1 MNDGTSRDFAA
12 HPRAAHPALAIGKIL
27 LQLESNSAH
36 LDFLRL
42 PDHDS
47 LRRFFPMTIRTRMT
61 LALLF
66 LGGLIF
72 CGSAGFH
79 YLEGWTW
86 FDGFYMTIT
95 TMSTVGY
102 AEIHPLSHAGKLF
115 NSFLIMASVLGGG
128 FTIATFTQAL
138 LEFEFGKLFGRTRMQ
153 REISKLTGHYIV
165 CGAGRVGRTVAREL
179 RARGQKCLII
189 ERDAARAKWAEGENF
204 PVVIGNASSEEN
216 LNLAQISRAEGLVT
230 AVSSDAENLYIV
242 LTARGLRADLRIIAR
257 ASEDDATSKFLRAG
271 ASQVISPYSFVG
283 HRIAQLLVSPNV
295 LDFIDAAVGAERLD
309 VEISEVQIQ
318 ARSALS
324 GKTIADS
331 VIRQQAGVI
340 VLGLKSPG
348 GPMLFN
354 PAPETAIQAS
364 DYLIVIGNDVQI
376 KKLEALASAPA

>member
-1 MNDGTSRDFAA
+1 
-12 HPRAAHPALAIGKIL
+12 
-27 LQLESNSAH
+27 
-36 LDFLRL
+36 
-42 PDHDS
+42 
-47 LRRFFPMTIRTRMT
+47 MTIRTRMT

-66 LGGLIF
+66 LAGVIF
-72 CGSAGFH
+72 SGSAGFH
-79 YLEGWTW
+79 YLEGWSW
-86 FDGFYMTIT
+86 FDGFYMAIT
-95 TMSTVGY
+95 TMATVGY
-102 AEIHPLSHAGKLF
+102 AEIHPLSHTGRIF
-115 NSFLIMASVLGGG
+115 NSLLIIASVFGGG

-138 LEFEFGKLFGRTRMQ
+138 LEFEFGKLFGRNRME
-153 REISKLTGHYIV
+153 REIAKLSGHYIV

-179 RARGQKCLII
+179 RARKQKCLII
-189 ERDAARAKWAEGENF
+189 ERDPARAKWAENEQF

-216 LNLAQISRAEGLVT
+216 LKLAQIGRAKGLVT

-242 LTARGLRADLRIIAR
+242 LTARGLRSDLRIIAR

-309 VEISEVQIQ
+309 VEISEVQVRPHSVL
-318 ARSALS
+318 A
-324 GKTIADS
+324 GKLLGDS

-340 VLGLKSPG
+340 VLGLKSLE

-354 PAPETAIQAS
+354 PAPETPIRPS
-364 DYLIVIGNDVQI
+364 DYLIVIGGDAQI